1 MLSHVENR
9 NKSLYASWKPVIK
22 DRTVVFVGDA
32 AEIGHATAALLA
44 ARGAP
49 VFLAARSAAVLKQAF
64 VDINKAGGECD
75 GMVVD
80 WSRPEEIRR
89 FFMLAEAWL
98 GGIDAVIT
106 PPAEGAAGGRASVDR
121 DLCLEEAIRRMQPVG
136 RGHIV
141 NIDLAREN
149 GTGSYSDQ
157 RITSALRRQA
167 RELNIRIT
175 LIEPPASPDLPV
187 EQYVARCVLDSLSQ
201 PYEPYVKEEKLR
213 SGKRLSHSAQ

>member
-9 NKSLYASWKPVIK
+9 TKSLYALWKPVIK

-32 AEIGHATAALLA
+32 AEIEHATVALLA

-64 VDINKAGGECD
+64 VDINKVGGECD

-98 GGIDAVIT
+98 GGIDAVIL
-106 PPAEGAAGGRASVDR
+106 PIAEGADGDRASVER
-121 DLCLEEAIRRMQPVG
+121 GHCWQEAIRRMQPAG
-136 RGHIV
+136 RGHII
-141 NIDLAREN
+141 NIHLPREN
-149 GTGSYSDQ
+149 GTGNDSDQ

-167 RELNIRIT
+167 RELNIRVT
-175 LIEPPASPDLPV
+175 LVEPPASPDLPV
-187 EQYVARCVLDSLSQ
+187 EQYIAHCVLDSLSQ
-201 PYEPYVKEEKLR
+201 PYEPYVKEEKLH